1 VPARHAVAP
10 QRQLFILLGPA
21 LSLGVAA
28 LAAMPADHLDGSFG
42 TLEELQAFS
51 TVPLTIPRIGTGK
64 SRTRF
69 WLTAGPL
76 AIGLVLVV
84 LASYHIASGNEQ
96 LAFLFSRVAP

>member
-1 VPARHAVAP
+1 M
-10 QRQLFILLGPA
+10 L
-21 LSLGVAA
+21 
-28 LAAMPADHLDGSFG
+28 ADHLDRSFR

-51 TVPLTIPRIGTGK
+51 TVPALMTIPQIGVGK

-69 WLTAGPL
+69 WLTAAPI

-96 LAFLFSRVAP
+96 LAFLFSRGAP